1 MTVFG
6 DLHAQ
11 LVDNPE
17 VDAYNAEI
25 RALDGATVDGVRIQ
39 VADWEQAV
47 LAAGPANVIADDV
60 HPNDAG
66 AALFVDVVAG
76 AVDDC

>member
-1 MTVFG
+1 MCVLSGVT
-6 DLHAQ
+6 AQ
-11 LVDNPE
+11 EMACPS
-17 VDAYNAEI
+17 
-25 RALDGATVDGVRIQ
+25 GVIAQRE
-39 VADWEQAV
+39 AARPRAV